1 MEGMTTEAFDDAL
14 WPPLAMAYRVSR
26 RRPLLFDV
34 VLVVLLDLITVI
46 PLILG
51 PEDRWWVWVLDQAL
65 ILPLLA
71 RRRWPVQVFGLL
83 AGLAFLQWLLND
95 PLAADAGLLLALYT
109 IACHQPRS
117 RALISAGILE
127 VGVVLASVRF
137 APASDGLAGSLV
149 FLSGLVLTALLAGI
163 ALSTHGAYLAS
174 MIERTH
180 RLEYERDQQARLAA
194 IAERTR
200 IAREMHD
207 IIAHNISVIIAL
219 ADGAALSNGTGAIAS
234 TDAMRT
240 VSETGRQALVEMRR
254 LLGVL
259 RDDTGSASGFA
270 PQPGLYRL
278 GELVAKVRTAGLP
291 VELTVTGRPSVLSAT
306 AEATVYRIVQEGLTN
321 ILKHASRPTRVS
333 LVLAWTD
340 DALCLEITDDGEP
353 RRPDRS
359 DVVIASDTGHGLSGM
374 AERVALFAGSVGAGP
389 MTERGWQ
396 VRARLPFDPSVVA
409 SSVTAGTP

>member
-83 AGLAFLQWLLND
+83 
-95 PLAADAGLLLALYT
+95 AGLLLALYT

-396 VRARLPFDPSVVA
+396 VRARLPIDPSVVA